1 MENTSKRLREIMS
14 EKGLRQVDVIELCK
28 PYCKKFNAKLQKND
42 LSQYINGKVIPSQY
56 KLTILGLA
64 LGVNEAW
71 LMGMDVEK
79 YRKTSSV
86 STIEVTKDE
95 EELMYKISTF
105 NKEERKMVE
114 TIVDTIYKAKEKGIC
129 INELTEDTKNK

>member
-79 YRKTSSV
+79 YRKASNI

-129 INELTEDTKNK
+129 INELTEDTKSK